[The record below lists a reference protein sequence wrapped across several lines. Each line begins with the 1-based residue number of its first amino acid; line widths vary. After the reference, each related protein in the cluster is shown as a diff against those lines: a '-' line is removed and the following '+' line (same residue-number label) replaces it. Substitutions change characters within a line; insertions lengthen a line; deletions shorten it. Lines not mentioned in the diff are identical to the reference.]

1 MFCSKCVGKLLDGSR
16 FCPNCGTDLSLGKQF
31 ANSANNMFND
41 AEKQMGN
48 AFNDIHNTFA
58 NGGNVPP
65 YGGEKLQT
73 DRSLAMYIL
82 LSIITC
88 GIYSYYFIYKIAHDV
103 NIACDGDGESTSG
116 LVAFILLSFITCGI
130 YSWVWEYKLGNRLA
144 SNAPRYGMSFQENG
158 TTLLMWCLF
167 GSMLCGIGPFVAMSI
182 LIKNSNKICQAYNRV
197 HGL

>member
-1 MFCSKCVGKLLDGSR
+1 MFCSKCGGQVPDGTR

-88 GIYSYYFIYKIAHDV
+88 GIYSYYFIYT
-103 NIACDGDGESTSG
+103 G
-116 LVAFILLSFITCGI
+116 
-130 YSWVWEYKLGNRLA
+130 
-144 SNAPRYGMSFQENG
+144 Q
-158 TTLLMWCLF
+158 
-167 GSMLCGIGPFVAMSI
+167 
-182 LIKNSNKICQAYNRV
+182 
-197 HGL
+197 